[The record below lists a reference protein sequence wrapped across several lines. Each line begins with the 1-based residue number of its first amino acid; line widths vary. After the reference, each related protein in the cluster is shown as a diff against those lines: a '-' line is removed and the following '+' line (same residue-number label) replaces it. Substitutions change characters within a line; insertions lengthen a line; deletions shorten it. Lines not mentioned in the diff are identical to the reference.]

1 MFEKDPRLPEWL
13 VLDRSVNYADC
24 MVQAND
30 TRQRLLGSARDLLYS
45 RSYGHV
51 GVKEICDAARVQKG
65 SFYHFFPSK
74 QALALAVLD
83 EYFVEL
89 KEDIFSRSFRPDFS
103 PMQRL
108 SELLSNLYD
117 FQKMTQQQTG
127 KTLGCPYGNI
137 VSEMATLDETIRLRV
152 VAFFKKVESE
162 IQAALEEAM
171 AQQEIVPCDTQAT
184 AAAMFSYIEGLML
197 LAKTRNDPELVKTLG
212 PAMLTM
218 RIDGTDMS

>member
-1 MFEKDPRLPEWL
+1 MNP
-13 VLDRSVNYADC
+13 V
-24 MVQAND
+24 ND
-30 TRQRLLGSARDLLYS
+30 TRQRLLGCARDLLYS

-83 EYFVEL
+83 EYFVEF
-89 KEDIFSRSFRPDFS
+89 KEDIFSRSFLPDFN

-108 SELLSNLYD
+108 AALIDNIYD
-117 FQKMTQQQTG
+117 FQLLTREQTG

-137 VSEMATLDETIRLRV
+137 VSEMATLDEPIRLRV
-152 VAFFKKVESE
+152 AAFFEKVEAE
-162 IQAALEEAM
+162 IQATLDEAV
-171 AQQEIVPCDTQAT
+171 ARSEIATCNTKAT

-197 LAKTRNDPELVKTLG
+197 LAKTRNDPELVRTLG
-212 PAMLTM
+212 PAMLGI
-218 RIDGTDMS
+218 RVEGAAAD